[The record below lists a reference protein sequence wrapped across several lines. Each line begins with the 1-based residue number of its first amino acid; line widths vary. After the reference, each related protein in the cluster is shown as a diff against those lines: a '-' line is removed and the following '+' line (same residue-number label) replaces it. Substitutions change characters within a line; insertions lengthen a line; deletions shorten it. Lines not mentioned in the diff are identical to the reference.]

1 MGLDTTAPDIKYS
14 LQPLDKTLN
23 LWYMQDKCQKG
34 GDTMSRIQEL
44 KQELHALPGDRREE
58 IDKLL
63 REIIEELDKGGS
75 QRVAFSI

>member
-1 MGLDTTAPDIKYS
+1 
-14 LQPLDKTLN
+14 
-23 LWYMQDKCQKG
+23 
-34 GDTMSRIQEL
+34 MSRIQEL